1 MNNNDCALLQYL
13 EEVLFSLEFDENPF
27 LSPFSIKIGNDT
39 YQYEVVEYD
48 GKYYISTSEQGCFTI
63 RQWERSSME
72 LK

>member
-48 GKYYISTSEQGCFTI
+48 GKYYISTSE
-63 RQWERSSME
+63 
-72 LK
+72 